1 MENNPAPHH
10 TRITLEYYIHMSSE
24 KPVTTRAIY
33 ISKLLGSQPSL
44 FDLLNPCRRSK
55 YALCT
60 GWSSTLIEGV
70 FEVPSQSVIPNP
82 IAATAPRASTACKIL
97 FESTELVREGSGVS
111 SDLTSTVGVRTASNS
126 TILCTARE
134 AISKAHYRGVH
145 STCDHLF

>member
-97 FESTELVREGSGVS
+97 FESTELVREGSIEVA
-111 SDLTSTVGVRTASNS
+111 V
-126 TILCTARE
+126 
-134 AISKAHYRGVH
+134 KRGVWDWGGRNRILQIWQ
-145 STCDHLF
+145 SKLCRKSVL